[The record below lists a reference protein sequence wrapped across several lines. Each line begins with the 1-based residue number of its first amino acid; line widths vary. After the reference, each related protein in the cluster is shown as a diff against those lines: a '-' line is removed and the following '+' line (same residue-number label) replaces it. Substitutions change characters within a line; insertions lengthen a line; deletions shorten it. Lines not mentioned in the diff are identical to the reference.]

1 MKHNLMTA
9 GQLFQNGYKVL
20 IEIKKCVIHEKDAVK
35 KIIGVVQMTRNRM
48 FPIRIETC
56 FSSQNF
62 IAPLKNACTIVH
74 QQSAI
79 KSKIE
84 DPSKQ

>member
-1 MKHNLMTA
+1 MKYNLMSA
-9 GQLFQNGYKVL
+9 GQLFQNGYKVHM
-20 IEIKKCVIHEKDAVK
+20 EIKKCVIHEKDAVK
-35 KIIGVVQMTRNRM
+35 KILAVVQMTRNRM

-62 IAPLKNACTIVH
+62 IAPVNNACTIVH
-74 QQSAI
+74 QQSAV
-79 KSKIE
+79 KRKIE